1 MCLKITDS
9 FLQDLFPLP
18 YSRQQRIRTGQM
30 TSWRDAS
37 KHRESATRSPT
48 HPPPPSSG
56 SRDANE
62 PSAKFSQSRRRPLLG
77 AFNQHKAQVGAFSV
91 IVKTLPMVRLQLY
104 RRACWRDCGHGVSSY
119 PADVDRAER
128 DDFGCE
134 DAANVNQRY
143 ASQPGNNWIKEIK
156 MIIVI
161 SKIVLFNFKKFY
173 LI

>member
-1 MCLKITDS
+1 MWSVFENNWFFSSGS
-9 FLQDLFPLP
+9 FSTSIFSAAKNQM
-18 YSRQQRIRTGQM
+18 IRTGQM

-37 KHRESATRSPT
+37 KHHESATRSPT

-62 PSAKFSQSRRRPLLG
+62 PSAKFSQSQRRPLLG

-134 DAANVNQRY
+134 DAANKCE
-143 ASQPGNNWIKEIK
+143 SEIC
-156 MIIVI
+156 
-161 SKIVLFNFKKFY
+161 
-173 LI
+173 